1 MGKEKEIQKLC
12 GLIISGVWDSI
23 GKSGSK
29 REPCVICR
37 IQGGPMCEKAELKGI
52 EKQNQKEELKTNQ
65 HTVTI
70 SESDCARVPVTCW
83 EDDLQR
89 GCSYGLCQL

>member
-1 MGKEKEIQKLC
+1 
-12 GLIISGVWDSI
+12 
-23 GKSGSK
+23 
-29 REPCVICR
+29 
-37 IQGGPMCEKAELKGI
+37 MCEKAELKGI

-70 SESDCARVPVTCW
+70 SESDCARALITCW

>member
-1 MGKEKEIQKLC
+1 MVLLSQVSGTAWEKVEA
-12 GLIISGVWDSI
+12 
-23 GKSGSK
+23 K

-70 SESDCARVPVTCW
+70 SESDCARVLVTCW

>member
-1 MGKEKEIQKLC
+1 
-12 GLIISGVWDSI
+12 
-23 GKSGSK
+23 
-29 REPCVICR
+29 
-37 IQGGPMCEKAELKGI
+37 MCEKAELKGI

-70 SESDCARVPVTCW
+70 SESDCARVLVTCW

>member
-12 GLIISGVWDSI
+12 GLIISGVWDSM

-29 REPCVICR
+29 KGAMCDLQDSRR
-37 IQGGPMCEKAELKGI
+37 TMCEKAELKGM

-70 SESDCARVPVTCW
+70 SESDCARILVTCW
-83 EDDLQR
+83 EGDLQR